1 MRGGHMGEDRAAL
14 CGHRVLRETDAEV
27 AALPDGDDVTLVLEA
42 ANERIA
48 SELRDETDT
57 LLSKVLY
64 TSSMLMR
71 NGFSLSD
78 H

>member
-1 MRGGHMGEDRAAL
+1 MAA
-14 CGHRVLRETDAEV
+14 R
-27 AALPDGDDVTLVLEA
+27 PDGDDVTLVLEA

-48 SELRDETDT
+48 SELRDETDK

>member
-1 MRGGHMGEDRAAL
+1 M
-14 CGHRVLRETDAEV
+14 
-27 AALPDGDDVTLVLEA
+27 TLVLEA

-48 SELRDETDT
+48 TELREQTDK

-64 TSSMLMR
+64 ASSMLMR